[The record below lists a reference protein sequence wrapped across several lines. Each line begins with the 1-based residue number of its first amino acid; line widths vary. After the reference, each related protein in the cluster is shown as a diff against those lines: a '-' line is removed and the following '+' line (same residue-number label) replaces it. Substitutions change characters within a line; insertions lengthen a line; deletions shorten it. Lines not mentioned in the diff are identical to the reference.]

1 MAKKNDTPRD
11 ELIIA
16 SDFAHLEKVEKFIY
30 MLCEKAK
37 LTEDQ
42 TDNMAIAITEL
53 VNNGIIHANK
63 HDPNKTVTLQVEYKS
78 KCVIVA
84 IIDQGDGFDPQEIDN
99 PTDPENLWKQNGRG
113 VFLVKNLIDEV
124 EIISSPTGT
133 KVVLT
138 EFNSKGE

>member
-1 MAKKNDTPRD
+1 MKKKSGSKPE

-16 SDFAHLEKVEKFIY
+16 SDLSQIKKVEKFIY
-30 MLCEKAK
+30 ALCKKAR
-37 LTEDQ
+37 LSQDQ

-63 HDPNKTVTLQVEYKS
+63 YDPQKHVTIRVKYES
-78 KCVIVA
+78 DRVIVA
-84 IIDQGDGFDPQEIDN
+84 IIDEGEGFDPEEIDN

-113 VFLVKNLIDEV
+113 IFLVKNLIDGV
-124 EIISSPTGT
+124 EIISSSKGT

-138 EFNSKGE
+138 EYLP